1 MTDDQIRDY
10 LRHNGYAEHLWHE
23 GRAGLVQRWR
33 TFVEEVEKGYPLG
46 LYDYRND
53 LDLRSVLSEVGLDND
68 VKDLDERFEKLLKDR
83 KKRVWESAKSDAFW
97 IFGYPKNAS
106 GELLEDLKSEG
117 LV

>member
-1 MTDDQIRDY
+1 MTDEQIRDY
-10 LRHNGYAEHLWHE
+10 LRDKGYAEHLWHE
-23 GRAGLVQRWR
+23 GRAGLVARWR
-33 TFVEEVEKGYPLG
+33 IFVEEVEKGYPLG

-68 VKDLDERFEKLLKDR
+68 VKDLDERFQELLTAR
-83 KKRVWESAKSDAFW
+83 KKRVWESANSDAFW
-97 IFGYPKNAS
+97 VFGYPKNAS